1 MSDIEHK
8 IVTQIIQAVN
18 NGTLETDKIT
28 AIEDWLNAN
37 FGAYTASLTKLNK
50 QLLDE
55 QMARNET
62 AFQEKLAEIQP
73 EALEKSITA
82 QLKQQ
87 QADLARQQA
96 EFESTVNNAEKASK
110 RQFWQSLTPVLAGT
124 TVCLLLVAVIFFVLE
139 KLIYQG
145 IWNGW
150 GLHKLYNVVI
160 AIQPQ
165 HPYGAIVL
173 GILGFV
179 LIAGAIYASFW
190 LLVHAVQQLVDF
202 KPSQILFWKKQK
214 NTRW

>member
-73 EALEKSITA
+73 EALKKSITA

-96 EFESTVNNAEKASK
+96 DFESTVNNAEND
-110 RQFWQSLTPVLAGT
+110 RN
-124 TVCLLLVAVIFFVLE
+124 E
-139 KLIYQG
+139 
-145 IWNGW
+145 
-150 GLHKLYNVVI
+150 
-160 AIQPQ
+160 
-165 HPYGAIVL
+165 
-173 GILGFV
+173 
-179 LIAGAIYASFW
+179 
-190 LLVHAVQQLVDF
+190 
-202 KPSQILFWKKQK
+202 
-214 NTRW
+214 

>member
-124 TVCLLLVAVIFFVLE
+124 TVCLLLVAVIFSLCL
-139 KLIYQG
+139 K
-145 IWNGW
+145 
-150 GLHKLYNVVI
+150 
-160 AIQPQ
+160 
-165 HPYGAIVL
+165 
-173 GILGFV
+173 
-179 LIAGAIYASFW
+179 S
-190 LLVHAVQQLVDF
+190 
-202 KPSQILFWKKQK
+202 
-214 NTRW
+214 

>member
-73 EALEKSITA
+73 EALKKSITA

-87 QADLARQQA
+87 QAALARQQA
-96 EFESTVNNAEKASK
+96 DFESTVNNAEKASK

-202 KPSQILFWKKQK
+202 KPSKLLLWKKQN